1 MEDAATAEICRSQ
14 LWQWIH
20 HPAALLSDGRKIS
33 GTLYRQFLTEE
44 IQKIKTAYGSQA
56 YSESKMD
63 TAIELFDELAT
74 SKPFVQFLTLPA
86 YEKLD

>member
-20 HPAALLSDGRKIS
+20 HPSASLSDGRKIS
-33 GTLYRQFLTEE
+33 GNLYRQFLAEE
-44 IQKIKTAYGSQA
+44 IEKIKTLYGSQA
-56 YSESKMD
+56 YPESKMN
-63 TAIELFDELAT
+63 TAIELFDELVT
-74 SKPFVQFLTLPA
+74 SKQFAEFLTLAA